1 MAATNGTQTV
11 LGIERPR
18 PVLRLWADME
28 RDIASLHAQTPAD
41 VPSPMRPPASPRS
54 LRERRQR
61 EHSIQNRSTDEHKDD
76 TVDRAQKRQ
85 KVGEKVVCEAGDD
98 STIEFERAVTV
109 EEAIRIRFEHA
120 QRAGSVIEAI

>member
-1 MAATNGTQTV
+1 MAATNCTQTV

-28 RDIASLHAQTPAD
+28 RDMASLHARSPAD
-41 VPSPMRPPASPRS
+41 VPSPVRPPASPQSISKR
-54 LRERRQR
+54 LKR
-61 EHSIQNRSTDEHKDD
+61 EHTIQNRLTDD
-76 TVDRAQKRQ
+76 TVGRAQKRP
-85 KVGEKVVCEAGDD
+85 KASEKVDCEAVGD

-120 QRAGSVIEAI
+120 QRTGSVIEAI